1 MPTRPVLRYHGGKWM
16 LAPWIISHFPEHRV
30 YVEPF
35 AGAASVLMR
44 KQRSQAEIYNDL
56 DEDVVN
62 VFRILRDPP
71 SAARLAELLR
81 LTPWSR
87 IEFNESYQPVEDPV
101 ERARRTV
108 ARAFM
113 AHGST
118 HRRAHRTG
126 FRAKSWVQRQP
137 AQTEWL
143 NYPEQIAVFVERL
156 RGVTIECRPAL
167 EVIRQQDSPATLF
180 YVDPPYVLSSRT
192 SVRWQSEAD
201 GWRAYAHNLSDEE
214 HRELA
219 EVLRN
224 CSGMVI
230 LSGYPSALYDELY
243 PCWFREE
250 RATMADG
257 GIARTEVLWIS
268 PNMPARAGELF
279 PEERMVL

>member
-1 MPTRPVLRYHGGKWM
+1 M
-16 LAPWIISHFPEHRV
+16 LAPWIISHFPPHRV

-35 AGAASVLMR
+35 AGGASVLMR
-44 KQRSQAEIYNDL
+44 KPRSPAEVYNDL

-62 VFRILRDPP
+62 VFRVLRDPP
-71 SAARLAELLR
+71 AALRLAELLR

-87 IEFNESYQPVEDPV
+87 VEFNESYTPVEDPI
-101 ERARRTV
+101 ERARRAV

-167 EVIRQQDSPATLF
+167 EVILQQDSPETLF

-192 SVRWQSEAD
+192 SVRCQAEAD
-201 GWRAYAHNLSDEE
+201 GWRSYAHNLSDEE

-219 EVLRN
+219 EVLRK
-224 CSGMVI
+224 CHGMVL
-230 LSGYPSALYDELY
+230 LSGYESALYDELY
-243 PCWFREE
+243 PDWRREE
-250 RATMADG
+250 RVTMADG
-257 GIARTEVLWIS
+257 GIQRREVLWIS
-268 PNMPARAGELF
+268 PNVRARNPELF
-279 PEERMVL
+279 S